1 MTTYKYQVLRVNLTR
16 RTTAVET
23 VPAEICELFIGG
35 RGFGI
40 AYLYKEQAPHTD
52 PLGEGNRL
60 MFLAGPLAGAQ
71 AQSVSRWM
79 ACTKSPLTGG
89 YARSVAGADFGAWL
103 RFAGYDAILVEGKS
117 AEPVYLHLTKEGCK
131 FIEAGELWGKE
142 TTATQEMLL
151 QRHGEKTRVACIGP
165 GGERLVRYAAI
176 VSGRR
181 TASRCGVGA
190 VMGSKNLKAIA
201 ITANRKVRVF
211 DQDAFKKLATEQT
224 RLFRSSQQF
233 KHHKEWGTTAT
244 QDVTNSLGIFP
255 VRNFRYGQQKNGEK
269 LYGEEYRKL
278 RTGEFGCYNCS
289 ARCGKAHAVTSGPY
303 AGAYSEGPEYESL
316 WVFSAPIDST
326 SIEATIRADQLCD
339 DLGIDTISTGGCIG
353 FAYELYEHGIIN
365 RNDTDGLEL
374 VYGNHQTMVKLVQKI
389 AAREG
394 FGNILAEGVVRA
406 ARTIGRGAEAYA
418 IHTKGMELP
427 AYEPRGAKSQGFNYA
442 TSNIGGSHCYGYAG
456 QEIFGATE
464 PRPINRFAEAEN
476 ADIVIY
482 NQDSTGMGEVG
493 IVCAFARGWAWFPG
507 LYGKLLA
514 AATGV
519 EHSADIGYLKKV
531 GERIV
536 NLERAFN
543 VREGLG
549 RENDKLP
556 PRMLNEPLHT
566 YDAPGEGEVVREME
580 QFLDRYYELRGW
592 TKDGIPTAKKLA
604 ELGLSKMAK
613 DMSQH

>member
-1 MTTYKYQVLRVNLTR
+1 
-16 RTTAVET
+16 
-23 VPAEICELFIGG
+23 
-35 RGFGI
+35 
-40 AYLYKEQAPHTD
+40 
-52 PLGEGNRL
+52 
-60 MFLAGPLAGAQ
+60 
-71 AQSVSRWM
+71 
-79 ACTKSPLTGG
+79 
-89 YARSVAGADFGAWL
+89 
-103 RFAGYDAILVEGKS
+103 LVEGK
-117 AEPVYLHLTKEGCK
+117 AAKPVYLHLTADGCK
-131 FIEAGELWGKE
+131 IVDAGELWGKE
-142 TTATQEMLL
+142 TPKTQDMLH
-151 QRHGEKTRVACIGP
+151 QRHGNKTSVACIGP
-165 GGERLVRYAAI
+165 AGERLVRYAAI

-211 DQDAFKKLATEQT
+211 DQDAFKKLATKQNH
-224 RLFRSSQQF
+224 LFRSSQQF
-233 KHHKEWGTTAT
+233 EHHKEWGTTAT
-244 QDVTNSLGIFP
+244 QDVTNALGIFP
-255 VRNFRYGQQKNGEK
+255 VRNFRYGQQKKCEK

-289 ARCGKAHAVTSGPY
+289 ARCGKAHTVTSGPY
-303 AGAYSEGPEYESL
+303 TGAWSEGPEYESL
-316 WVFSAPIDST
+316 WVFSGPIDST

-374 VYGNHQTMVKLVQKI
+374 IYGDHETMVKLVQKI

-406 ARTIGRGAEAYA
+406 ARTIGRGSEAYA

-476 ADIVIY
+476 ADIVIH

-493 IVCAFARGWAWFPG
+493 IVCAFARGWGWFPD

-514 AATGV
+514 AATGL

-543 VREGLG
+543 VREGFG
-549 RENDKLP
+549 RKDDKLP
-556 PRMLNEPLHT
+556 PRMLSEPLHT
-566 YDAPGEGEVVREME
+566 FDAIGEGEIVREME
-580 QFLDRYYELRGW
+580 PFLNRYYELRGW
-592 TKDGIPTAKKLA
+592 NENGTPTTKKLA
-604 ELGLSKMAK
+604 ELGLAEMAK
-613 DMSQH
+613 GIS

>member
-16 RTTAVET
+16 RTTEVET
-23 VPAEICELFIGG
+23 VPPEICELFIGG

-40 AYLYKEQAPHTD
+40 AYLYKEQAPHVD

-103 RFAGYDAILVEGKS
+103 RFAGYDAVLVEGKA
-117 AEPVYLHLTKEGCK
+117 AEPVYLHLTTDGCK
-131 FIEAGELWGKE
+131 IVEAGELWGKE
-142 TTATQEMLL
+142 TPATQEMLL

-165 GGERLVRYAAI
+165 AGERLVRYAAI

-201 ITANRKVRVF
+201 ITANRKARVF

-233 KHHKEWGTTAT
+233 EHHKEWGTTAT
-244 QDVTNSLGIFP
+244 QDVTNALGIFP
-255 VRNFRYGQQKNGEK
+255 VRNFRYGQQKNAEK

-303 AGAYSEGPEYESL
+303 AGAWSEGPEYESL

-353 FAYELYEHGIIN
+353 FAYELYEHGIIS

-374 VYGNHQTMVKLVQKI
+374 VYGDHQTMVKLVQKI

-476 ADIVIY
+476 ADIVIH

-493 IVCAFARGWAWFPG
+493 IVCAFARGWGWFPG

-549 RENDKLP
+549 REDDKLP

-613 DMSQH
+613 DISQH